1 MFEVLLVSRIIS
13 ILVCTFLSKSFST
26 PSVISGE
33 AMGEAYYNKDNIKVQ
48 VFFQQSSSNIDPD
61 FRNNGANINRFLT
74 QLDSIS
80 AIPGTRIDSLVI
92 ISSSSSPEGGTRLND
107 ALSLRRASALES
119 LIKDK
124 FLPKAKFQIL
134 SEGEDWK
141 TLAVLLRN
149 SDLKGKEEAIR
160 IVENTPEYIVRNG
173 KIVGGRE
180 KAMMEL
186 HAGRFWWTM
195 DEQIFPLLRQATLT
209 VFYSSRHD
217 DISAVDLRVSGIPS
231 PRLQCSTTT
240 QTALQPQDWTLSQLQ
255 ERNESRPQKQT
266 ASQDSKKT
274 VGTDFS
280 TSRPVCA
287 IKTNLL
293 FDAAS
298 LLNLGVEVPVG
309 KRFSI
314 AADGYFPWWH
324 NRSKDITIQMIA
336 GDIEGRFWFR
346 DRNIREPMTGFF
358 AGVYAGA
365 GYFDFQLG
373 KMTDGK
379 GVRGDLFVTGGISAG
394 YSHSIGKHFRLE
406 YSLGVGYLHCNFRE
420 YISVMD
426 TKFGDIKAIPYP
438 WESKRISGV
447 VPTKAAVSL
456 VWMISSSKGGAR

>member
-1 MFEVLLVSRIIS
+1 MLVSRIIS
-13 ILVCTFLSKSFST
+13 ILVCTFVSKSFST
-26 PSVISGE
+26 PSVTSGE
-33 AMGEAYYNKDNIKVQ
+33 ARGETYYNKDNIKVQ
-48 VFFQQSSSNIDPD
+48 VFFQQSSSNIDHD
-61 FRNNGANINRFLT
+61 FRNNGANITRFLT
-74 QLDSIS
+74 ELDSIS

-209 VFYSSRHD
+209 VLYSSRHD

-240 QTALQPQDWTLSQLQ
+240 QTALQPQDWTLSQPDASLVRKQKPSHPQESSSLQ
-255 ERNESRPQKQT
+255 QMN
-266 ASQDSKKT
+266 
-274 VGTDFS
+274 
-280 TSRPVCA
+280 RPVCA

-298 LLNLGVEVPVG
+298 LLNLGIEVPLG

-336 GDIEGRFWFR
+336 GDIEGRCWFG

-379 GVRGDLFVTGGISAG
+379 GVQGDLFVTGGISAG

-420 YISVMD
+420 YISVKD

-456 VWMISSSKGGAR
+456 VWMISSRKGGAR